1 MLDMK
6 NQRIHQKGIGKNF
19 RLPKA
24 QQWES
29 GIFSSEPTIMT
40 NDEAMSVVMG
50 FPDNY
55 NYN

>member
-1 MLDMK
+1 MK
-6 NQRIHQKGIGKNF
+6 NQRIHQKGIGKNL